1 MEYRNYG
8 VPQANPDNKEEEL
21 AFIGEKGSLGKAII
35 TRVQW
40 RIQESSPK
48 CGGFLPVGVLQSLVG
63 WTVLWWREVFF
74 LLLDSKV
81 GNTVLSE
88 R

>member
-1 MEYRNYG
+1 M
-8 VPQANPDNKEEEL
+8 PQANPDNKEEEL

-63 WTVLWWREVFF
+63 
-74 LLLDSKV
+74 
-81 GNTVLSE
+81 
-88 R
+88 